1 MRLTAEQRLAA
12 EMGLDVD
19 KPLGRGSIRNRKWP
33 GGVMVYV
40 IDSSL
45 SGSSRAMSAIRG
57 GMQEWT
63 SKTCIRFKE
72 RTNEAAYA
80 NFKLGGGCSSYV
92 GRTGGKQDIN
102 LASGCWSKGI
112 VAHEIGHALGF
123 FHEQSRPD
131 RDNYVTI
138 KWENIKTGR
147 ENNFKKY
154 SKSTIDSLG
163 TDYDYRSVMHYR
175 ATSFSKN
182 GQPTIVVKKSGE
194 TIGQRKG
201 LSTIDAQQGNLL
213 YKGECGGGGGGEI
226 NSLNKTV
233 KVSEVDLDKSVEDH
247 KKYQWKQDQKHC
259 LLQHDQ
265 PHDQQHQGVAEGEEE
280 AIVKTRSSGAGFM
293 TVIIRNG
300 QKRIAQ
306 RPVTCV
312 DLPSKVVCI
321 RKFTINAGVDAE

>member
-1 MRLTAEQRLAA
+1 MKWVCVLSLFVALAVAENPEENAGIDDPDLFEGDMRLTAEQRLAA

-213 YKGECGGGGGGEI
+213 YKGECGGGGGGGPETLPPTARPTTRPTTPGGGGGGGGS
-226 NSLNKTV
+226 NCKDTFLWCRVYDCHHKEWAKKNCPKT
-233 KVSEVDLDKSVEDH
+233 
-247 KKYQWKQDQKHC
+247 C
-259 LLQHDQ
+259 N
-265 PHDQQHQGVAEGEEE
+265 
-280 AIVKTRSSGAGFM
+280 M
-293 TVIIRNG
+293 
-300 QKRIAQ
+300 
-306 RPVTCV
+306 C
-312 DLPSKVVCI
+312 
-321 RKFTINAGVDAE
+321 